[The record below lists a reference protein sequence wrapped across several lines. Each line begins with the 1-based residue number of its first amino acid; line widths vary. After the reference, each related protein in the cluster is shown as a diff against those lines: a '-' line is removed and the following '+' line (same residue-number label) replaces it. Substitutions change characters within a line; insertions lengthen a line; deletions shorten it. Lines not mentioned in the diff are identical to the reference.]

1 VPCARWLASE
11 AQLDDDQRH
20 QSFSQIAHPPAAQA
34 EDFPYRRM
42 LDGIACSLL
51 QHSNSDIHTTFHAFS
66 GS

>member
-51 QHSNSDIHTTFHAFS
+51 Q
-66 GS
+66 